1 MQRARQG
8 HQKRERRATI
18 LAAALATLEET
29 PYQDL
34 TMTQVAARAGLVKGT
49 LYLYFATK
57 EELFL
62 ELLRGQLHGWLWDLE
77 AGLEL
82 LPRRGRL
89 EATAR
94 LVAETALAR
103 PLLRTLLGVLPGTLE
118 RNLSAQTLQ
127 AFQREWTSR
136 AAAMGSLL
144 ESTLPFLVQGEGV
157 RLLHRICAHI
167 IGLQALT
174 DPGRLA
180 PAAGVLQLDFQ
191 PELLL
196 GVRALLRELKAQA
209 RPLARS
215 AP

>member
-8 HQKRERRATI
+8 HQKRERRAAI
-18 LAAALATLEET
+18 LAAALATLQDT

-49 LYLYFATK
+49 LYLYFTTK

-62 ELLRGQLHGWLWDLE
+62 ELLRDQLHGWLGDLE
-77 AGLEL
+77 AGLEP

-89 EATAR
+89 EAAAR
-94 LVAETALAR
+94 LVADTALAR

-118 RNLSAQTLQ
+118 RNLSVQTIM
-127 AFQREWTSR
+127 AFQREWTAR
-136 AAAMGSLL
+136 TAAMGSLL
-144 ESTLPFLVQGEGV
+144 ESALPFLAQGEGV
-157 RLLHRICAHI
+157 RLLHRICVHI
-167 IGLQALT
+167 IGLQALA
-174 DPGRLA
+174 DPGRRA
-180 PAAGVLQLDFQ
+180 PTARVLQLDFH

-196 GVRALLRELKAQA
+196 AVRALLRELKAQTRPQA
-209 RPLARS
+209 RP

>member
-8 HQKRERRATI
+8 HQKRARRAAI
-18 LAAALATLEET
+18 LAAALATLQDT

-49 LYLYFATK
+49 LYLYFTTK

-62 ELLRGQLHGWLWDLE
+62 ELLRDQLHGWFWDLE

-82 LPRRGRL
+82 LPRRSRL
-89 EATAR
+89 EAAAR
-94 LVAETALAR
+94 LVADSAAAR

-118 RNLSAQTLQ
+118 RNLSAQTIQ
-127 AFQREWTSR
+127 AFQHEWTAR
-136 AAAMGSLL
+136 TTAMGSLL
-144 ESTLPFLVQGEGV
+144 ESTLPFLPQGEGV
-157 RLLHRICAHI
+157 RLLQRICVHI
-167 IGLQALT
+167 IGLQALAG
-174 DPGRLA
+174 PGQQA
-180 PAAGVLQLDFQ
+180 PAARVLQLDFH

-209 RPLARS
+209 RPRS
-215 AP
+215 RPAP